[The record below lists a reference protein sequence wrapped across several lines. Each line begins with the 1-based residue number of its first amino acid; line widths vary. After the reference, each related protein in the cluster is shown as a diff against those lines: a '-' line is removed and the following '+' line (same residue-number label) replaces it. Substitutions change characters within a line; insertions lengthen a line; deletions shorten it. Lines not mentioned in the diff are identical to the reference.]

1 MTTENGYVLIVG
13 GAGYVGSHVNKV
25 LYKLG
30 YRTICLD
37 NLVYGHSKFVKNGI
51 FIPCDLSD
59 LTELELVFKSYN
71 IDAVMHFAAFAYV
84 GESVKK
90 PDKYYT
96 NNVSNT
102 LNLLNT
108 MLKFNIKKFIFSST
122 CAIYGNPEYI
132 PIDENHPKKPIN
144 PYGKSKLMIEEILE
158 DYAKAYDFNYVS
170 LRYFNVAGADFDAE
184 IGEKHIPETHIIPLL
199 LDVALGKREY
209 FTIFGNTYETKDGTC
224 IRDYIHVLDLAEAH
238 VRAYE
243 WLNKNKKSEF
253 FNLGTGKGYTVLEII
268 NTIEK
273 ITENKIGYRI
283 GNPREGDPPI
293 LIASNKKA
301 QEILEFS
308 CKYSDIE
315 DIVNSAYRWHIK
327 NL

>member
-268 NTIEK
+268 NTIGK

-283 GNPREGDPPI
+283 GNSREGDPPI

>member
-283 GNPREGDPPI
+283 GNSREGDPPI